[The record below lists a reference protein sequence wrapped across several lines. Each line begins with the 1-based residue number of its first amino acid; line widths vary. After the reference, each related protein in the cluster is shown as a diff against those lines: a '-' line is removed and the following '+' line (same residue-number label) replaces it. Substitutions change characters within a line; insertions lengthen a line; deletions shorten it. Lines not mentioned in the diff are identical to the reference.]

1 MSYRSH
7 ESTKMVYYPVTGNR
21 VCHSRIL
28 RLYIINMSWDDFSA
42 RINLE
47 RKMLM
52 IKDLYYGNVAR
63 SEQVM
68 SSEERQK
75 LSCQMM
81 DVSARL
87 NKLLT
92 PEQQK
97 LHVQILDIE
106 SECSSIDCAD
116 TYVKG
121 FCDGIE
127 LMLDYLN
134 TNSKK

>member
-1 MSYRSH
+1 M
-7 ESTKMVYYPVTGNR
+7 
-21 VCHSRIL
+21 
-28 RLYIINMSWDDFSA
+28 YIINMSEDKLSA

-47 RKMLM
+47 RRMLM
-52 IKDLYYGNVAR
+52 IKDLYYGNIAR

-75 LSCQMM
+75 LSCHMM
-81 DVSARL
+81 DMSARL

-92 PEQQK
+92 PELQK
-97 LHVQILDIE
+97 LHVQILDIA

-134 TNSKK
+134 TNVKK